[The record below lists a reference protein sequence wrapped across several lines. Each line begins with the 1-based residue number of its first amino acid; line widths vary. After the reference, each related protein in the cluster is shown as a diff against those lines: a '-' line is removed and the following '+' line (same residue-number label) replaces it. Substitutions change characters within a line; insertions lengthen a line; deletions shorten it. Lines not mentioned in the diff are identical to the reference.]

1 MKRSVEKV
9 EYLKRLL
16 VGRPLKSAENDEQ
29 KLSRTA
35 ALALLSS
42 DALSSIA
49 YGTEQIVVVLVALSA
64 AAIWYSLPIAAFVII
79 LLISLTLSYRQI
91 IHAYPHGGG
100 AYVVSSENLGKNAGL
115 IAGGSLLIDYMLT
128 VAVSVSAGAEA
139 ITSAVPAL
147 FGHQVAI
154 SVVIVL
160 LIMMMNLRGLRESA
174 SFLMIPVYT
183 FIAVITVLIVV
194 GLYNIVTGAQPL
206 NATALPGAV
215 VPGVSVALILRA
227 FSSGSSSLTGVEA
240 ISNAVPFFKKPRAK
254 NAAATLTIMASI
266 LGFFFVGITFINY
279 WYGIVPETEVTVLSQ
294 IGSAVFGHG
303 FMYYVLQFATALIL
317 AVAANTG
324 FSAFP
329 VLAYNLAKDKYMP
342 HMYQDRGDRLGY
354 SNGIIT
360 LAAGSIVL
368 LFIFQGSTERLIP
381 LYSIGV
387 FIPFALS
394 QSGMVIKWRKEGKGW
409 FFKSIANIVGAL
421 ISFAIIAIL
430 FVYRLGDIW
439 PFFII
444 MPILLY
450 IFYKIHDHYKK
461 VAEQLRLEKQ
471 EALHVYEGNTV
482 IVLVGNVT
490 RVNIGALNYAQSIG
504 DYVVAMHVSLDED
517 VKKEKEIEQEFKQKF
532 PDVRFSVVHSSYRSI
547 ENPILRYVDLV
558 SRNAAKHNYTTT
570 VIIPQFVPRR
580 RWQNILHNQTSL
592 RLRFRLSWRENI
604 IVSTYSYHLKK

>member
-1 MKRSVEKV
+1 MD
-9 EYLKRLL
+9 YLKRLL
-16 VGRPLKSAENDEQ
+16 LGKPLKSAENDDQ
-29 KLSRTA
+29 NLSRFA

-49 YGTEQIVVVLVALSA
+49 YGTEQIVVVLITLSA

-79 LLISLTLSYRQI
+79 LLVSLTLSYRQI

-147 FGHQVAI
+147 YGHQVII
-154 SVVIVL
+154 SIVIVL
-160 LIMMMNLRGLRESA
+160 LIMLLNLRGLRESA
-174 SFLMIPVYT
+174 TFLLVPVYA
-183 FIAVITVLIVV
+183 FVAVISILIVV
-194 GLYNIVTGAQPL
+194 GLFQIISGNQPL
-206 NATALPGAV
+206 NATAVPGAV
-215 VPGVSVALILRA
+215 VPGISIALILRA

-254 NAAATLTIMASI
+254 NAAATLAIMATI

-279 WYGIVPETEVTVLSQ
+279 WYGIVPEKEVTVLAQ
-294 IGSAVFGHG
+294 IGKAVFGHG
-303 FMYYVLQFATALIL
+303 FFFYALQFTTALIL

-329 VLAYNLAKDKYMP
+329 VLAYNLAKDKFMP

-354 SNGIIT
+354 SNGIMT
-360 LAAGSIVL
+360 LAAGSIIL
-368 LFIFQGSTERLIP
+368 LVIFQGSTERLIP

-394 QSGMVIKWRKEGKGW
+394 QTGMVIKWRKDGAGW
-409 FFKSIANIVGAL
+409 LKKSIANIVGAA
-421 ISFAIIAIL
+421 ISYGIIGIL
-430 FVYRLGDIW
+430 FVYRLPDIW

-444 MPILLY
+444 MPILLFV
-450 IFYKIHDHYKK
+450 FYKIHDHYKK
-461 VAEQLRLEKQ
+461 VAEQLRLAED
-471 EALHVYEGNTV
+471 APLHTFDGNTV
-482 IVLVGNVT
+482 LVLVGNVT
-490 RVNIGALNYAQSIG
+490 RVNVGAINYARSIG

-517 VKKEKEIEQEFKQKF
+517 VEKEREIEAEFKEHF
-532 PDVRFSVVHSSYRSI
+532 PDVRLSIVHSSYRSI
-547 ENPILRYVDLV
+547 QNPIIRYVDLV
-558 SRNAAKHNYTTT
+558 SKNAKKHNYTTT

-580 RWQNILHNQTSL
+580 PWQNILHNQTSL
-592 RLRFRLSWRENI
+592 RLRLRLSWRENI
-604 IVSTYSYHLKK
+604 IVSTYSYQLRK

>member
-1 MKRSVEKV
+1 MD
-9 EYLKRLL
+9 YLKRLL
-16 VGRPLKSAENDEQ
+16 VGKPLKSAENDEH
-29 KLSRTA
+29 KLTRFA

-115 IAGGSLLIDYMLT
+115 ISGGSLLIDYMLT

-147 FGHQVAI
+147 YGHQVAI
-154 SVVIVL
+154 SVTIVL
-160 LIMMMNLRGLRESA
+160 LLMMLNLRGLRESA
-174 SFLMIPVYT
+174 SFLLFPVYT
-183 FIAVITVLIVV
+183 FILVISLLIVV
-194 GLYNIVTGAQPL
+194 GLYNIVTGAVPL
-206 NATALPGAV
+206 QATALPGAA
-215 VPGVSVALILRA
+215 VPGVSIALILRA

-254 NAAATLTIMASI
+254 NAAATLTMMALI

-279 WYGIVPETEVTVLSQ
+279 WYGIVPEKEVTVLSQ
-294 IGSAVFGHG
+294 IGKAVFGHG
-303 FMYYVLQFATALIL
+303 ILYYVLQFATALIL

-329 VLAYNLAKDKYMP
+329 VLAYNLAKDKFMP

-360 LAAGSIVL
+360 LALGSIVL
-368 LFIFQGSTERLIP
+368 LFIFHGSTERLIP

-394 QSGMVIKWRKEGKGW
+394 QTGMVVKWKKEGKRW
-409 FFKSIANIVGAL
+409 LSKSIANITGAF
-421 ISFAIIAIL
+421 ISYAIIAIL

-444 MPILLY
+444 MPIVMF

-461 VAEQLRLEKQ
+461 VAEQLRLENDAK
-471 EALHVYEGNTV
+471 LHDYDGNTV
-482 IVLVGNVT
+482 LVLVGNVT
-490 RVNIGALNYAQSIG
+490 RVNIGALNYARSIG

-517 VKKEKEIEQEFKQKF
+517 VEKEKEIEAEFKKHF
-532 PDVRFSVVHSSYRSI
+532 PDVRFSIVHSSYRSI
-547 ENPILRYVDLV
+547 ENPIIRYVDIV
-558 SRNAAKHNYTTT
+558 SKNAAKQNYTTT
-570 VIIPQFVPRR
+570 VLIPQFVPNR

-592 RLRFRLSWRENI
+592 RLRLRLSWRENI
-604 IVSTYSYHLKK
+604 VVSTYSYPLKK

>member
-1 MKRSVEKV
+1 MD
-9 EYLKRLL
+9 YLKRLL
-16 VGRPLKSAENDEQ
+16 VGKPLKSAENDEH
-29 KLSRTA
+29 KLTRFA

-49 YGTEQIVVVLVALSA
+49 YGTEQIVVVLVALSS

-115 IAGGSLLIDYMLT
+115 ISGGSLLIDYMLT

-147 FGHQVAI
+147 YGHQVAI
-154 SVVIVL
+154 SVTIVL
-160 LIMMMNLRGLRESA
+160 LLMMLNLRGLRESA
-174 SFLMIPVYT
+174 SFLLFPVYT
-183 FIAVITVLIVV
+183 FILVISLLIVV
-194 GLYNIVTGAQPL
+194 GLYNIVTGAVPL
-206 NATALPGAV
+206 QATALPGAA
-215 VPGVSVALILRA
+215 VPGVSIALILRA

-254 NAAATLTIMASI
+254 NAAATLTMMALI

-279 WYGIVPETEVTVLSQ
+279 WYGIVPEKEVTVLSQ
-294 IGSAVFGHG
+294 IGKAVFGHG
-303 FMYYVLQFATALIL
+303 ILYYVLQFATALIL

-329 VLAYNLAKDKYMP
+329 VLAYNLAKDKFMP

-360 LAAGSIVL
+360 LALGSIVL
-368 LFIFQGSTERLIP
+368 LFIFHGSTERLIP

-394 QSGMVIKWRKEGKGW
+394 QTGMVVKWKKEGKRW
-409 FFKSIANIVGAL
+409 LSKSIANITGAF
-421 ISFAIIAIL
+421 ISYAIIAIL

-444 MPILLY
+444 MPIVMF

-461 VAEQLRLEKQ
+461 VAEQLRLENDAK
-471 EALHVYEGNTV
+471 LHDYDGNTV
-482 IVLVGNVT
+482 LVLVGNVT
-490 RVNIGALNYAQSIG
+490 RVNIGALNYARSIG

-517 VKKEKEIEQEFKQKF
+517 VEKEKEIEAEFKKHF
-532 PDVRFSVVHSSYRSI
+532 PDVRFSIVHSSYRSI
-547 ENPILRYVDLV
+547 ENPIIRYVDIV
-558 SRNAAKHNYTTT
+558 SKNAAKQNYTTT
-570 VIIPQFVPRR
+570 VLIPQFVPNR

-592 RLRFRLSWRENI
+592 RLRLRLSWRENI
-604 IVSTYSYHLKK
+604 VVSTYSYHLKK

>member
-1 MKRSVEKV
+1 MD
-9 EYLKRLL
+9 YLKRLL
-16 VGRPLKSAENDEQ
+16 VGKPLKSAENDEH
-29 KLSRTA
+29 KLTRFA

-115 IAGGSLLIDYMLT
+115 ISGGSLLIDYMLT

-139 ITSAVPAL
+139 ITSAIPAL
-147 FGHQVAI
+147 YGHQVAI
-154 SVVIVL
+154 SVTIVL
-160 LIMMMNLRGLRESA
+160 LLMMLNLRGLRESA
-174 SFLMIPVYT
+174 SFLLFPVYT
-183 FIAVITVLIVV
+183 FILVISLLIVV
-194 GLYNIVTGAQPL
+194 GLFNIVTGAVPL
-206 NATALPGAV
+206 QATALPGAV

-254 NAAATLTIMASI
+254 NAAMTLTMMALI

-279 WYGIVPETEVTVLSQ
+279 WYGIVPEKEVTVLSQ
-294 IGSAVFGHG
+294 IGQAVFGHG
-303 FMYYVLQFATALIL
+303 ILYYILQFATALIL

-324 FSAFP
+324 VSAFP
-329 VLAYNLAKDKYMP
+329 VLAYNLAKDKFMP

-360 LAAGSIVL
+360 LALGSIVL
-368 LFIFQGSTERLIP
+368 LFIFNGSTERLIP

-394 QSGMVIKWRKEGKGW
+394 QTGMVIKWKKEGKKW
-409 FFKSIANIVGAL
+409 WTKSIANITGAF
-421 ISFAIIAIL
+421 ISYAIIAIL

-444 MPILLY
+444 MPIVMFV
-450 IFYKIHDHYKK
+450 FYKIHDHYKK
-461 VAEQLRLEKQ
+461 VAEQLRLED
-471 EALHVYEGNTV
+471 EVNLHEYEGNTV
-482 IVLVGNVT
+482 LVLVGNVT
-490 RVNIGALNYAQSIG
+490 RVNTGALNYARSIG

-517 VKKEKEIEQEFKQKF
+517 IEKEKEIQAEFKKHF
-532 PDVRFSVVHSSYRSI
+532 PDVRLSIVHSSYRSI
-547 ENPILRYVDLV
+547 QNPILRYVDIV
-558 SRNAAKHNYTTT
+558 SKNAAKQNYTTT
-570 VIIPQFVPRR
+570 VLIPQFVPNR

-592 RLRFRLSWRENI
+592 RLRLRLSWRENI
-604 IVSTYSYHLKK
+604 VVSTYSYHLKK

>member
-1 MKRSVEKV
+1 M
-9 EYLKRLL
+9 L
-16 VGRPLKSAENDEQ
+16 VGKPLKSAENDDQ
-29 KLSRTA
+29 KLTRFA

-49 YGTEQIVVVLVALSA
+49 YGTEQIVVVLITLSA

-79 LLISLTLSYRQI
+79 LLVSLTLSYRQI

-100 AYVVSSENLGKNAGL
+100 AYVVSSENLGEKAGL

-147 FGHQVAI
+147 YGHQVAI
-154 SVVIVL
+154 SVIIVL

-174 SFLMIPVYT
+174 TFLMVPVYT
-183 FIAVITVLIVV
+183 FIAVISLLIVI
-194 GLYNIVTGAQPL
+194 GLFKIVTGAAPL
-206 NATALPGAV
+206 HATALPGTM
-215 VPGVSVALILRA
+215 VPGISIALLLRA

-254 NAAATLTIMASI
+254 NAAATLTLMAAI

-279 WYGIVPETEVTVLSQ
+279 WYGIVPEKEVTVLSQ
-294 IGSAVFGHG
+294 VGQAVFGHG
-303 FMYYVLQFATALIL
+303 VLFYVLQFATALIL

-329 VLAYNLAKDKYMP
+329 VLAYNLAKDKFMP
-342 HMYQDRGDRLGY
+342 HLYQDRGDRLGY

-394 QSGMVIKWRKEGKGW
+394 QTGMVIKWRKEGKGW
-409 FFKSIANIVGAL
+409 LKKSIANIIGAF
-421 ISFAIIAIL
+421 ISYAIIAIL
-430 FVYRLGDIW
+430 FAYRLDDIW

-444 MPILLY
+444 MPILLF

-461 VAEQLRLEKQ
+461 VAEQLRLEEDVK
-471 EALHVYEGNTV
+471 LHTYDGNTV

-490 RVNIGALNYAQSIG
+490 RVNIGALNYARSIG

-517 VKKEKEIEQEFKQKF
+517 VQKEKEIEAEFKAKF
-532 PDVRFSVVHSSYRSI
+532 PDVRFSIVHSLYRSI
-547 ENPILRYVDLV
+547 ENPVIRYVDIV
-558 SRNAAKHNYTTT
+558 SKKARQNNYTTT
-570 VIIPQFVPRR
+570 VIIPQFVPKR

-592 RLRFRLSWRENI
+592 RLRFRLSWREHI

>member
-1 MKRSVEKV
+1 MNM
-9 EYLKRLL
+9 LKRLL
-16 VGRPLKSAENDEQ
+16 VGKPLKSAENDGQ
-29 KLSRTA
+29 KLNRFA

-49 YGTEQIVVVLVALSA
+49 YGTEQIVVVLVALSS

-115 IAGGSLLIDYMLT
+115 VAGGSLLVDYMLT

-139 ITSAVPAL
+139 IISAIPAL
-147 FGHQVAI
+147 SAHQVAI
-154 SVVIVL
+154 SIVIVL

-174 SFLMIPVYT
+174 SLLMIPVYT
-183 FIAVITVLIVV
+183 FITIITLLIVF
-194 GLYNIVTGAQPL
+194 GFFKILTGAAPFH
-206 NATALPGAV
+206 ATAVVGTA
-215 VPGVSVALILRA
+215 VPGVTIALILRA

-240 ISNAVPFFKKPRAK
+240 ISNAVPFFKRPRAK
-254 NAAATLTIMASI
+254 NAASTLAMMATI

-279 WYGIVPETEVTVLSQ
+279 WYGIIPAAEVTVLSQ
-294 IGSAVFGHG
+294 IGKAVFGSG
-303 FMYYVLQFATALIL
+303 FMFYLLQFSTALIL

-329 VLAYNLAKDKYMP
+329 VLAYNLSKDKFMP

-360 LAAGSIVL
+360 LALGSIVL

-387 FIPFALS
+387 FTPFALS
-394 QSGMVIKWRKEGKGW
+394 QTGMVVKWHREGEKW
-409 FFKSIANIVGAL
+409 LRKSIANISGAL
-421 ISFAIIAIL
+421 ISYAIIAIL
-430 FVYRLGDIW
+430 FVYRLADIW
-439 PFFII
+439 PYFII
-444 MPILLY
+444 MPILLF
-450 IFYKIHDHYKK
+450 IFYKINDHYKN
-461 VAEQLRLEKQ
+461 VAEQLRLAPEV
-471 EALHVYEGNTV
+471 ELHDYAGNTV

-490 RVNIGALNYAQSIG
+490 QVNIGALNYARSIG

-517 VKKEKEIEQEFKQKF
+517 LKKEQEIEREFKQHF

-547 ENPILRYVDLV
+547 ETPIVRYVERV
-558 SRNAAKHNYTTT
+558 SNRASQQNYTTT
-570 VIIPQFVPRR
+570 VLVPQFVPNK

-592 RLRFRLSWRENI
+592 RLRLRLATRKNI
-604 IVSTYSYHLKK
+604 ILATYSYNLEK